1 MSEFV
6 LTPIDYVAFIS
17 FFVVLSTVGFLAGRK
32 ERESSE
38 DYFLA
43 GKKLPWY
50 VIGGSFI
57 ASNISSEHFIGQ
69 IGAACMFGVCVAL
82 ADWMNVISFSL
93 LIWLF
98 IPFLLVTRVFTIPEF
113 LQRRFSPFLRQMF
126 AVVTIVTNIVAFL
139 AAVLYGGALAL
150 HDLFGWNLW
159 FAIISLGIVAG
170 VWAIY
175 GGLSSVAWTDL
186 FTVAVMLIGGTT
198 VTLLGLNALAGDEG
212 TIVDGFFKAIECN
225 KAAEGP
231 WKQAVDQ
238 NLEHFGGREEYNRLS
253 VVQPATHPVN
263 PWPSLF
269 FGIFSVSIWY
279 NVLNQFMIQRVLG
292 AKNMYHARMG
302 IVFAGFLKVF
312 MPVITVLPGLVLFAL
327 HPEILTQDWS
337 QVRTSADTGYVKML
351 QTLVPIGLRGLFLAA
366 LFGAIQSTVNSVLNS
381 TATIFTLD
389 MYKQWINPRASDRR
403 LVWVGVI
410 TSVTVLAIAIVLGG
424 FINRLSSGGL
434 FVYIQTL
441 YFFFAPP
448 FSAVFILGILW
459 KRANAKG
466 ATAAVVSGFLLG
478 ILVKIYLGL
487 PSTPPEW
494 ITACHLDGLYTA
506 CFATHPAWLEP
517 YANQG
522 ALNWAVC
529 TVICIVVSL
538 ATAPPNPEQVNDDLV
553 VNWKRL
559 NIFSELGTTW
569 YNSVVTWWLLFVAA
583 IMALVAVFSGVW
595 L

>member
-6 LTPIDYVAFIS
+6 LTPVDYVAFLS
-17 FFVVLSTVGFLAGRK
+17 FFVVLSAVGFLAGRK
-32 ERESSE
+32 ERGSSE

-82 ADWMNVISFSL
+82 ADWMNVLSFSL

-126 AVVTIVTNIVAFL
+126 AVVTIITNIVAFL

-159 FAIISLGIVAG
+159 FAIVTLGIVAG
-170 VWAIY
+170 IWAIY

-198 VTLLGLNALAGDEG
+198 VTILGLNALAGDGG
-212 TIVDGFFKAIECN
+212 TIFDGFSKAIECN
-225 KAAEGP
+225 RAEKGP
-231 WKQAVDQ
+231 WKEAIAR
-238 NLEHFGGREEYNRLS
+238 NIEHFGSGENYNRLS
-253 VVQPATHPVN
+253 VVQPADHPVN
-263 PWPSLF
+263 PWPALI
-269 FGIFSVSIWY
+269 FGVFAVSIWY

-327 HPEILTQDWS
+327 HPEILQQDWS
-337 QVRTSADTGYVKML
+337 LVRKSADTGYVQML
-351 QTLVPIGLRGLFLAA
+351 QTLVPVGLRGLFLAA

-389 MYKQWINPRASDRR
+389 MYKEWINPKASDRK

-410 TSVTVLAIAIVLGG
+410 TSAIVLAIAIILGG

-448 FSAVFILGILW
+448 FSAIFILGILW

-466 ATAAVVSGFLLG
+466 ATAAVVAGFLLG
-478 ILVKIYLGL
+478 ILVKVYLQL
-487 PSTPPEW
+487 PIAPPEW
-494 ITACHLDGLYTA
+494 IAACGLEGIYST
-506 CFATHPAWLEP
+506 FITIRPAWLAP

-529 TVICIVVSL
+529 TIICIVVSL
-538 ATAPPNPEQVNDDLV
+538 ATAPPKPEQVNDDLV
-553 VNWKRL
+553 VNWHRL
-559 NIFSELGTTW
+559 NIFSELGTSW
-569 YNSVVTWWLLFVAA
+569 YNSVVTWWFLFVAA
-583 IMALVAVFSGVW
+583 IVGLVLVFSGVW

>member
-1 MSEFV
+1 MNEFA
-6 LTPIDYVAFIS
+6 LTPIDYAAFAS
-17 FFVVLSTVGFLAGRK
+17 FFIILSVVGYLAGRK
-32 ERESSE
+32 ERDSSE

-50 VIGGSFI
+50 VVGGSFV

-82 ADWMNVISFSL
+82 SDWMNVLSFSL

-126 AVVTIVTNIVAFL
+126 AVVTILTNIVAFL
-139 AAVLYGGALAL
+139 AAILYGGALAL
-150 HDLFGWNLW
+150 HDLFGWNMW
-159 FAIISLGIVAG
+159 FAIVTLGIVAG

-186 FTVAVMLIGGTT
+186 FTIVVMIIGGTT
-198 VTLLGLNALAGDEG
+198 VTILGLSSLAGENG
-212 TIVDGFFKAIECN
+212 TLVDGFARVIEYN
-225 KAAEGP
+225 RAEENP
-231 WKQAVDQ
+231 WKTAVERNVQQFSSGDS
-238 NLEHFGGREEYNRLS
+238 YDRLS
-253 VVQPATHPVN
+253 VVQPADHPVQ
-263 PWPSLF
+263 PWPALI
-269 FGIFSVSIWY
+269 FGVFAVSIWY

-312 MPVITVLPGLVLFAL
+312 MPVITVLPGLILFAM
-327 HPEILTQDWS
+327 HPEILDQDWS
-337 QVRTSADTGYVKML
+337 LVKKSADTGYVHML
-351 QTLVPIGLRGLFLAA
+351 QTLVPAGLRGLFLAA

-389 MYKQWINPRASDRR
+389 MYKQWIRRDASDRH
-403 LVWVGVI
+403 LVWVGVA
-410 TSVTVLAIAIVLGG
+410 TSVVVLAVAIVLGG
-424 FINRLSSGGL
+424 FINRLDTGGL

-466 ATAAVVSGFLLG
+466 AAAAVVAGFVLG
-478 ILVKIYLGL
+478 ILVKVYLQL
-487 PSTPPEW
+487 PAVPPEW
-494 ITACHLDGLYTA
+494 IAACGLEGLYSA
-506 CFATHPAWLEP
+506 CIALHPTWLDP

-529 TVICIVVSL
+529 TLICIVVSL
-538 ATAPPNPEQVNDDLV
+538 ATAPPKPEQVSDQLV
-553 VNWKRL
+553 VNWSRL
-559 NIFSELGTTW
+559 NIFSELGTAW
-569 YNSVVTWWLLFVAA
+569 YNSVVTWWLLFVAS
-583 IMALVAVFSGVW
+583 IVLLVIVFSGAW